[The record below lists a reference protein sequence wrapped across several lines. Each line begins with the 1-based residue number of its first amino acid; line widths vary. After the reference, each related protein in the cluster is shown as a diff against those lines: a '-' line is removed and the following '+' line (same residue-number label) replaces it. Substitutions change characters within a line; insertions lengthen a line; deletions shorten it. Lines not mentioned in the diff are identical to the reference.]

1 MKFCA
6 PDEPRRSAGRVGT
19 PLWTVHLNR
28 SNQMSRSLT
37 IGIIG
42 YSTLPIMTAIHL
54 LEKIQKFKTAIFVR
68 FQELASSND
77 HHDERQAIHDAL
89 STIRALKKET
99 LSHPD

>member
-1 MKFCA
+1 
-6 PDEPRRSAGRVGT
+6 
-19 PLWTVHLNR
+19 
-28 SNQMSRSLT
+28 
-37 IGIIG
+37 
-42 YSTLPIMTAIHL
+42 MTAIHL

-99 LSHPD
+99 LSYPD

>member
-1 MKFCA
+1 MSRDA
-6 PDEPRRSAGRVGT
+6 ARGELEPRCGQFTLTDQIRCHG
-19 PLWTVHLNR
+19 P
-28 SNQMSRSLT
+28 LT